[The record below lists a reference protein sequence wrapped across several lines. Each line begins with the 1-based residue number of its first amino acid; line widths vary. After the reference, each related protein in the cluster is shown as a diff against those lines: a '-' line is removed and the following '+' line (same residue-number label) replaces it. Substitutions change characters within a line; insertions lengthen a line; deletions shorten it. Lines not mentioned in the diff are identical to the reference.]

1 MTLLSSLFSDFS
13 GSIKLIFLLVLNT
26 LFLSCDSNP
35 AGQTGQTSICK
46 WQGNKK
52 AAVSITYDDGI
63 MTQFTV
69 ARPIMNRLGLS
80 GTFFILTGKV
90 EGAAKGRFI
99 GRPEQD
105 IINETASIRTTEAN
119 FFERASLI
127 GFTGTSEALDYHSNA
142 GVLYE
147 SGKVIEAYQLM
158 DEAYEKLRK
167 GTLKNTDEVVYH
179 NNPEDTISWNDL
191 RAYAAEGHE
200 IASHTITHPRL
211 AVMDSVNLLYELEQ
225 SRLDIEKNMGAKYT
239 FSVECP
245 YGTEDERVMHFAH
258 GIYPALR
265 NRMPAD
271 YLEELNRSSKLD
283 PGASQKEYV
292 QWQRGPLTDTSM
304 DLMNSWIDTSLDHD
318 NIWLVLVF
326 HGVEG
331 LGWESKTT
339 EELEAY
345 FSYIKDRE
353 EHLWVGTFA
362 DVTKYIRQRQNM
374 KVKTQVDGDA
384 IVLNLKSELDP
395 DIYDVPVTF
404 KTYIPKGWKLVT
416 LSRNGKEMINELE
429 IGKDASGAYVLYDL
443 VAASGEYVISGTY

>member
-1 MTLLSSLFSDFS
+1 MTLLPKLLSDFS
-13 GSIKLIFLLVLNT
+13 GSIKLMFLFVLSMN
-26 LFLSCDSNP
+26 LFSCDSNS
-35 AGQTGQTSICK
+35 AGQTGQTTICK

-63 MTQFTV
+63 KTQFTV
-69 ARPIMNRLGLS
+69 ARPIMNKLGLK

-90 EGAAKGRFI
+90 EGAAKGGFI
-99 GRPEQD
+99 GRPAQD
-105 IINETASIRTTEAN
+105 IINETASISTNEVN

-147 SGKVIEAYQLM
+147 TGKILEAYQLM
-158 DEAYEKLRK
+158 DEAYGKLRN
-167 GTLKNTDEVVYH
+167 GTLKNTDELVYH
-179 NNPEDTISWNDL
+179 NNPEDTVSWNDL
-191 RAYAAEGHE
+191 RTYAAEGHE

-245 YGTEDERVMHFAH
+245 YGTENERVMRFAH
-258 GIYPALR
+258 KIYPALR

-283 PGASQKEYV
+283 PGNSQKEYV
-292 QWQRGPLTDTSM
+292 QWQRGPLTNVSLDV
-304 DLMNSWIDTSLDHD
+304 MNSWIDTCLDHD

-326 HGVEG
+326 HGVDD
-331 LGWESKTT
+331 LGWEPKTA

-345 FSYIKDRE
+345 FNYIKDRE
-353 EHLWVGTFA
+353 ENLWVASFA
-362 DVTKYIRQRQNM
+362 DVTKYIRQRQNLE
-374 KVKTQVDGDA
+374 VSAHIDSNE
-384 IVLNLKSELDP
+384 IVLQLKSDLDP
-395 DIYDVPVTF
+395 VVYNVPVTF
-404 KTYIPKGWKLVT
+404 KTYIPQDWNMVT
-416 LSRNGKEMINELE
+416 LTQRGKEIVTNL
-429 IGKDASGAYVLYDL
+429 KVKNDVSGPYVLYDL
-443 VAASGEYVISGTY
+443 VEPSGEFVLSGSR

>member
-1 MTLLSSLFSDFS
+1 MTLFSRFFSDFS
-13 GSIKLIFLLVLNT
+13 NVMQMLFLLVMSMI
-26 LFLSCDSNP
+26 FLSCDSNS
-35 AGQTGQTSICK
+35 AGQTGQTTICK
-46 WQGNKK
+46 WRGNKK

-69 ARPIMNRLGLS
+69 ARPIMNRLGLK

-90 EGAAKGRFI
+90 EGAAKGGFI
-99 GRPEQD
+99 GRPMGD
-105 IINETASIRTTEAN
+105 IINETASIPTNKAN

-147 SGKVIEAYQLM
+147 TGKVAEAYQLM
-158 DEAYEKLRK
+158 DEAYEKLRN
-167 GTLKNTDEVVYH
+167 GTLKNTEEVIYH

-191 RAYAAEGHE
+191 RTYAAEGHE

-225 SRLDIEKNMGAKYT
+225 SRLDIQKNLGEKYT

-271 YLEELNRSSKLD
+271 YLQELNRSSKLD

-292 QWQRGPLTDTSM
+292 QWQRGPLTDTRM
-304 DLMNSWIDTSLDHD
+304 DTMHSWIDTCLVHD

-326 HGVEG
+326 HGVDD
-331 LGWESKTT
+331 LGWEAKTA

-345 FSYIKDRE
+345 FSYIKNRE
-353 EHLWVGTFA
+353 DDLWVDTFA
-362 DVTKYIRQRQNM
+362 EVTKYIRQRQHLE
-374 KVKTQVDGDA
+374 VSSHAQGDA

-395 DIYDVPVTF
+395 DVYNVALTF
-404 KTYIPKGWKLVT
+404 KTQIPKDWENVSLFH
-416 LSRNGKEMINELE
+416 NGKEMIRDLQ
-429 IGKDASGAYVLYDL
+429 IHKDPFGSFVLYDL
-443 VAASGEYVISGTY
+443 SAPSGEFIISRSN